1 MNEVPSISDPYFVQT
16 ANLSDTKEVLGSTI
30 LTSRT
35 IVLSPAGEASSQVGK
50 AVVVADTGNLTVF
63 GDVVRISGV
72 ICAPGRT
79 IKIFCRRL
87 EFYPGTG
94 GSGISVNGK
103 RGANKNKATSLAG
116 AGKDGQLNPT
126 SIRAANGIN
135 GQDGGHGDPGNPGGE
150 IQIYCGIL
158 VPFSDVVLS
167 AEGGAGGNGADG
179 QDGGRGGNGFSGY
192 PTESYPRPIDPSI
205 PNYLPPGANPYDYF
219 GDRAHGGYGGC
230 GGNGGNGGNGGAGG
244 RITFHF
250 MRLGNPQ
257 GSFQITANAAG
268 GGGGNGAKPGEGG
281 KGGNGGVPDPKR
293 GPAIGARAGGGGTCG
308 LPGHRGYGGPMGR
321 VNLGIP
327 LPVIPESTTGGD
339 DLGQP
344 AAGIGI
350 LNLSSVSW
358 GPNRLDV
365 FVTCKDNHVRHN
377 SWNGSNWQTTWDD
390 RGQPAAG
397 IGTLVADPESGRPIV
412 GLSSVSW
419 GPNRLDVFVTGADNH
434 VRHNSWN
441 GSNWQT
447 TWDDRGQPATGI
459 GTLDLSSVSWGAN
472 RLDVFVAC
480 KDNHVRHNSWN
491 GSNWQTTWDDL
502 GQPRVFDRRAK
513 SSVAVGILGLSSV
526 SWGPNRL
533 DVFATDKDSH
543 VRHNSWN
550 GSNWQTTWDDLG
562 QPAAGIMGILGLSS
576 VSCGANRLDVFV
588 TCADNHVR
596 HNSWNGSNWQTTWAD
611 LGQPAAGIG
620 ILGLSSVSWGANR
633 LDVFV
638 TCADNH
644 VRHNSWNGSNWQ
656 KTWDDRG
663 QLAAGIGI
671 LGLSSVSWGANRLD
685 VFATGADNHVRT
697 IDRKMIATR
706 IRLSRWQY
714 FYNTN
719 TEDEKAFRERLDK
732 SLKFSIPEERTDG
745 LPGQSFANPNQAT
758 SAGTP
763 GPGGAVPSPSLLRN
777 EQRPDPGPP
786 AANYNI
792 ADFQAVAYSDLAVLA
807 DLDQLEMLFD
817 YTRGRYLL
825 TSLSTVSNDI
835 IDAVTWLV
843 LLGES
848 KDSRLKNSAA
858 ATLENLGKGRN
869 IFSNNAQSAALG
881 NLEKCEKDLMAMLT
895 LYAPVEA
902 TEKLLRSAENSLTE
916 RKAYLENVFASQQ
929 SLVERLTTVK
939 TKKVAEAQAVLVE
952 VKILDNARLQTADSL
967 AIKLQDL
974 TIAIS
979 DTVKLTSADF
989 VNLFSQLS
997 FTNRD
1002 LMNPALT
1009 AGASVSPSG
1018 VAATGAMLAS
1028 QAIDM
1033 ATKAI
1038 ENVPS
1043 DLGGSVNKKY
1053 VVRRM
1058 EYLQGTVKDLAG
1070 LKQSRD
1076 GLLKTNPSAE
1086 MRLLATRDQ
1095 VESICSNFYESY
1107 PAAKVFSY
1115 LLDEYIEK
1123 VTARNEKV
1131 EEFNQLLSD
1140 VLYLDTEIGKT
1151 QVQQNQAATSIQT
1164 SANPGLP
1171 AMARYATALRRHA
1184 QERCVYQLYKASRV
1198 FTMQSLQSYDVFA
1211 DVLGK
1216 LTSQSA
1222 PGEISSAALNTG
1234 LIDLIS
1240 QKLEASQNERTSQ
1253 SDFIPEGNRCSIT
1266 LTPKT
1271 HSLLF
1276 KLLKSGESGSFTI
1289 SPATPNTTLDQNP
1302 FARMA
1307 DVRLTHIR
1315 CLAPGM
1321 KTGNGSLLIEL
1332 THPGIETFVTEGGK
1346 RIRLNHPSTTVSRT
1360 YNTVTGLPVGNGAL
1374 DENHRMIGPFCEW
1387 IVSIPRQGNTGLDLT
1402 ALESL
1407 KIDFEGK
1414 SRSFP
1419 KTEEP
1424 ETAGEQIFV
1433 D

>member
-1 MNEVPSISDPYFVQT
+1 MSEVTRISDPYFVQT
-16 ANLSDTKEVLGSTI
+16 PNLSATNEVLGSTI
-30 LTSRT
+30 LTSRI

-63 GDVVRISGV
+63 GDIVRINGV
-72 ICAPGRT
+72 ISAPSRT

-87 EFYPGTG
+87 EFFPGKG

-103 RGANKNKATSLAG
+103 PGANKNKATSAADAG
-116 AGKDGQLNPT
+116 SDGRLNPT
-126 SIRAANGIN
+126 SIPATNGIT

-179 QDGGRGGNGFSGY
+179 QKGGPGGNGFSGY
-192 PTESYPRPIDPSI
+192 PTQMYDLGNGRVT
-205 PNYLPPGANPYDYF
+205 YDYF
-219 GDRAHGGYGGC
+219 GDRAFGGYGGC

-244 RITFHF
+244 RITLHF
-250 MRLGNPQ
+250 MRLGNPE

-268 GGGGNGAKPGEGG
+268 GVGGNGAQPGEGG
-281 KGGNGGVPDPKR
+281 NGGNGGVPDRHR
-293 GPAIGARAGGGGTCG
+293 GPGIGAPAGGGGTCG

-327 LPVIPESTTGGD
+327 LPVIPECTTGGD

-350 LNLSSVSW
+350 
-358 GPNRLDV
+358 R
-365 FVTCKDNHVRHN
+365 
-377 SWNGSNWQTTWDD
+377 
-390 RGQPAAG
+390 
-397 IGTLVADPESGRPIV
+397 
-412 GLSSVSW
+412 
-419 GPNRLDVFVTGADNH
+419 
-434 VRHNSWN
+434 
-441 GSNWQT
+441 
-447 TWDDRGQPATGI
+447 
-459 GTLDLSSVSWGAN
+459 
-472 RLDVFVAC
+472 
-480 KDNHVRHNSWN
+480 
-491 GSNWQTTWDDL
+491 
-502 GQPRVFDRRAK
+502 
-513 SSVAVGILGLSSV
+513 
-526 SWGPNRL
+526 
-533 DVFATDKDSH
+533 
-543 VRHNSWN
+543 
-550 GSNWQTTWDDLG
+550 
-562 QPAAGIMGILGLSS
+562 
-576 VSCGANRLDVFV
+576 
-588 TCADNHVR
+588 
-596 HNSWNGSNWQTTWAD
+596 
-611 LGQPAAGIG
+611 
-620 ILGLSSVSWGANR
+620 GLSSVSWGANR

-638 TCADNH
+638 T
-644 VRHNSWNGSNWQ
+644 
-656 KTWDDRG
+656 
-663 QLAAGIGI
+663 
-671 LGLSSVSWGANRLD
+671 
-685 VFATGADNHVRT
+685 GADNHVRT
-697 IDRKMIATR
+697 IDRKMTATR
-706 IRLSRWQY
+706 MRLGRWQY
-714 FYNTN
+714 FYNVN
-719 TEDEKAFRERLDK
+719 TEDERAFRERLDK

-745 LPGQSFANPNQAT
+745 LPGQSFANPNQAAP
-758 SAGTP
+758 AGTP

-777 EQRPDPGPP
+777 KQNPDPGPP

-792 ADFQAVAYSDLAVLA
+792 ADHQTVAYSDLAALA

-843 LLGES
+843 LLGDS
-848 KDSRLKNSAA
+848 KDSRLLKSAA

-869 IFSNNAQSAALG
+869 IFSKNAQFAALG
-881 NLEKCEKDLMAMLT
+881 NLDNYEKELMAMLT

-902 TEKLLRSAENSLTE
+902 TENLLRSAENSLTE
-916 RKAYLENVFASQQ
+916 RKAYLENVCASQQ
-929 SLVERLTTVK
+929 SLVERLTK
-939 TKKVAEAQAVLVE
+939 ARTKKAAEAQAVLAE
-952 VKILDNARLQTADSL
+952 VQTLDNARLQLANSL
-967 AIKLQDL
+967 ASELQDL

-979 DTVKLTSADF
+979 DTVKLTPADF

-1002 LMNPALT
+1002 LMNPE
-1009 AGASVSPSG
+1009 GVSPSG
-1018 VAATGAMLAS
+1018 VAATGAMLTS

-1095 VESICSNFYESY
+1095 VESICSNFYESI
-1107 PAAKVFSY
+1107 PGAKAFSY

-1151 QVQQNQAATSIQT
+1151 QAQRNQAAASLQT
-1164 SANPGLP
+1164 SASPGLP

-1184 QERCVYQLYKASRV
+1184 QERCVYQLYMASRV

-1216 LTSQSA
+1216 LTSPSA
-1222 PGEISSAALNTG
+1222 PGEIDSAALNTG

-1240 QKLEASQNERTSQ
+1240 KKLEDSESQRTSQ
-1253 SDFIPEGNRCSIT
+1253 SDFIPTGNRCSIT

-1276 KLLKSGESGSFTI
+1276 NLLKSGESGSFTI
-1289 SPATPNTTLDQNP
+1289 PPATPNTTLDRNP

-1315 CLAPGM
+1315 CLAHGM

-1332 THPGIETFVTEGGK
+1332 THPGIETFVTEDGGSV
-1346 RIRLNHPSTTVSRT
+1346 RLNHRSTTVSRT

-1374 DENHRMIGPFCEW
+1374 DENHCMIGPFCEW
-1387 IVSIPRQGNTGLDLT
+1387 IVRIPRGGNTGLDFT

-1407 KIDFEGK
+1407 EIDFEGK
-1414 SRSFP
+1414 SRAFP
-1419 KTEEP
+1419 ETAEP
-1424 ETAGEQIFV
+1424 ETAGGLG
-1433 D
+1433 